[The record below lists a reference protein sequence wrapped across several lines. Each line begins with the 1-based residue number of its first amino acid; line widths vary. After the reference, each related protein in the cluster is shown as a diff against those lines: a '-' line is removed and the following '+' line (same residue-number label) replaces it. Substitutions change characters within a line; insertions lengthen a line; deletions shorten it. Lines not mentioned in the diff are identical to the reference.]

1 MVILFS
7 RNSTRQLQS
16 ITNNSNNSSDMM
28 STNNRTHIPVDSF
41 VQLNLKPSVE
51 ISVQDYKVNTHLST
65 RVQRIRKEKN

>member
-16 ITNNSNNSSDMM
+16 ITNNNNNSSDMM